1 MNKQLS
7 LVKKTLD
14 LIDIL
19 HSHQNSWAD
28 GEQVILA
35 PSTYNQLQEAKKAL
49 VEITANIN
57 QHYYF
62 YQIFLEDDS
71 ILLYASC
78 EYSEFEKHLL
88 DVFESGDHD
97 FDLSKNS
104 VIDIGI
110 VKANSVDAA
119 LNKVRANRVKKSYT
133 PLSNADF
140 YANLKEL
147 GDY

>member
-1 MNKQLS
+1 MNKQL
-7 LVKKTLD
+7 TLLKNTLN

-19 HSHQNSWAD
+19 HSHNNSWAD
-28 GEQVILA
+28 GEQVVLA
-35 PSTYNQLQEAKKAL
+35 PSTYSQLQEAKKAL
-49 VEITANIN
+49 AEITANIN

-88 DVFESGDHD
+88 GIFEHGNHD
-97 FDLSKNS
+97 FNLSENS

-119 LNKVRANRVKKSYT
+119 LNKVRSNRVKKSYT

-140 YANLKEL
+140 YANLREL
-147 GDY
+147 GTY